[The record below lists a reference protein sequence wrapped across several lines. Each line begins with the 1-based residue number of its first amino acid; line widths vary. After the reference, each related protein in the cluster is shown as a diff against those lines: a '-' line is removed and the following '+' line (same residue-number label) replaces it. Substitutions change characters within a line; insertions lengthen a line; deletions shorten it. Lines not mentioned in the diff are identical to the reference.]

1 MRVMQNPCRSGE
13 RVIALGTFDGVHRGH
28 QALIRTARELADE
41 KGVPLRVCT
50 FNRHP
55 LEILRPDNP
64 PQLLSTLPEKAAAL
78 ARLGVDETELI
89 PFDRQTADM
98 EPENFLEMLRSRM
111 KVRAIVAG
119 WNYSFGRNGRG
130 NAEMLRED
138 ALRHGYRVAIQEP
151 EKLADGTV
159 ISSSLVRQYLQ
170 EGRTEEVPE
179 LSGGFYTLTGTVK
192 NGKHQ
197 GRQIGFPTA
206 NIEPWRRKMLPKYG
220 VYLCT
225 LETGNGILP
234 ALANIGLQP
243 TIPSGH
249 VTVEAYALLEIP
261 DLYGQKVRLELRKML
276 REEQRFESPEALAEQ
291 IQRDRTAAAEYF
303 HLA

>member
-1 MRVMQNPCRSGE
+1 
-13 RVIALGTFDGVHRGH
+13 
-28 QALIRTARELADE
+28 
-41 KGVPLRVCT
+41 
-50 FNRHP
+50 
-55 LEILRPDNP
+55 
-64 PQLLSTLPEKAAAL
+64 
-78 ARLGVDETELI
+78 
-89 PFDRQTADM
+89 
-98 EPENFLEMLRSRM
+98 
-111 KVRAIVAG
+111 
-119 WNYSFGRNGRG
+119 
-130 NAEMLRED
+130 
-138 ALRHGYRVAIQEP
+138 
-151 EKLADGTV
+151 
-159 ISSSLVRQYLQ
+159 
-170 EGRTEEVPE
+170 
-179 LSGGFYTLTGTVK
+179 
-192 NGKHQ
+192 
-197 GRQIGFPTA
+197 
-206 NIEPWRRKMLPKYG
+206 MLPKYG